1 MVDPFF
7 KVTLTFFPRLI
18 CRVVPFNHLLFDH
31 THTLVGIQSANPDPE
46 CRNECQGV
54 RVVLS
59 SKGGHRTAHE
69 RGMETR
75 RHERGWRKRDKE
87 VGRSRMAHPSSE
99 QRVMRRQQRKGAK
112 VQGNRLRFFS
122 PHTRV
127 WWKWYGG
134 ARCGE
139 RRKTSAHAQKTRA
152 RAPSRH
158 SCNAR
163 SYSNLQQTS

>member
-31 THTLVGIQSANPDPE
+31 THTLVGIQSAKNPDPE

-87 VGRSRMAHPSSE
+87 VGRSRMAHTQAANSE
-99 QRVMRRQQRKGAK
+99 
-112 VQGNRLRFFS
+112 
-122 PHTRV
+122 
-127 WWKWYGG
+127 
-134 ARCGE
+134 
-139 RRKTSAHAQKTRA
+139 
-152 RAPSRH
+152 
-158 SCNAR
+158 
-163 SYSNLQQTS
+163 